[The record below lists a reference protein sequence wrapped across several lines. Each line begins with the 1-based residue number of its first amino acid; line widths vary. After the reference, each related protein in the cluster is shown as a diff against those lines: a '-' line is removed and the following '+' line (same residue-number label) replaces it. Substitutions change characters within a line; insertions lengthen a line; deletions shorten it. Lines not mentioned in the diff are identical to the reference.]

1 MKELFIEL
9 SYKKSWGRNEILKL
23 NFDNVLLHKL
33 SSSFEKPVVSRGDA
47 MFYLL
52 CILRKDVLDTNLIM
66 LIKYFKDISSNLG
79 KDEVINSCLMYDIDR
94 MLLLNFEKTL
104 RARNSKR
111 HLQDKILLCY
121 KDLI

>member
-9 SYKKSWGRNEILKL
+9 AYKKSWGRNEILKL
-23 NFDNVLLHKL
+23 NFDSVLLHNL

-66 LIKYFKDISSNLG
+66 LIKYFKTISSNLD
-79 KDEVINSCLMYDIDR
+79 KDEVISACLTYDIDR
-94 MLLLNFEKTL
+94 ILLLNFEKTL